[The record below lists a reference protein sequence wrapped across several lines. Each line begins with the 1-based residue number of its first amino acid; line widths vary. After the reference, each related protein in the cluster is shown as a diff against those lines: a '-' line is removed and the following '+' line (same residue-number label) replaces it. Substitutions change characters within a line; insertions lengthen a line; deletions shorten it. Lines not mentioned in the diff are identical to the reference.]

1 MRTAA
6 ELAAAHCRPLQGEA
20 AMSGAEI
27 TTQLQVLPEWRL
39 SDGALSRTC
48 RFADYYETL
57 AFVNA
62 LAFMVHREDHHP
74 DLVVGYNRCEIRF
87 STHSAAG
94 VTENDFICA
103 AKADAIFDH
112 CYGAVGA

>member
-6 ELAAAHCRPLQGEA
+6 ELVAAHCRPLQGEA
-20 AMSGAEI
+20 AMSEAVIGR
-27 TTQLQVLPEWRL
+27 QLQALPRWRL
-39 SDGALSRTC
+39 DDGAISRTY

-74 DLVVGYNRCEIRF
+74 DLVVGYNRCEVRF
-87 STHSAAG
+87 RTHSAAG
-94 VTENDFICA
+94 ISENDFICA

-112 CYGAVGA
+112 RYGTASA